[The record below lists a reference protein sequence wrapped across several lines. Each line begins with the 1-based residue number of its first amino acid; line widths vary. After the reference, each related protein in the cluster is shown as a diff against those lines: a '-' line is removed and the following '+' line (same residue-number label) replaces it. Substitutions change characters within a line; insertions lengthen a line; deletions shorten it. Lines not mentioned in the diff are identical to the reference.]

1 MYPHYLCLVAADP
14 ALEQHADAND
24 DDRDANRPMDSSFD
38 EALNF
43 ADQGL

>member
-14 ALEQHADAND
+14 ALEQHADASD
-24 DDRDANRPMDSSFD
+24 DDRDANRPLDFD
-38 EALNF
+38 EELDF